1 MEYINIWFFG
11 YVALGVVV
19 GFLAG
24 LLGIGGGMTM
34 VPVLAFMFPAQ
45 GFPYETRFQVI
56 LATSMA
62 TIIFTSI
69 SSLRAHH
76 AKGAVNWRVIGLMT
90 PGIVVGGLIGS
101 RVVSHLSTA
110 FLAIFFI
117 CFMFYSATQ
126 MLINFKPKAART
138 LPGAVGM
145 SLAGVILGFLSAMA
159 SVGGAFFAIPF
170 LTWCNVPIHNAIGTS
185 AALGLPIALFTTIG
199 NVFNGW
205 GVPNVPQP
213 SLGFVYL
220 PALVGISIASF
231 LVAPYGAR
239 LAHRLPVQTLKRS
252 FAVMLYLLGA
262 KMLWG
267 VLTG

>member
-1 MEYINIWFFG
+1 MEYINAWFFG
-11 YVALGVVV
+11 YIALGVVV

-62 TIIFTSI
+62 TIIFTSM

-76 AKGAVNWRVIGLMT
+76 AKSAVQWRTMGLMT
-90 PGIVVGGLIGS
+90 PGLLIGTLIGS

-126 MLINFKPKAART
+126 MLINFKPKATRT
-138 LPGAVGM
+138 LPGAIGM
-145 SLAGVILGFLSAMA
+145 SLAGVLLGFLSAMA
-159 SVGGAFFAIPF
+159 SVGGAFLTIPF
-170 LTWCNVPIHNAIGTS
+170 LAWCNVPIHTAIGTS
-185 AALGLPIALFTTIG
+185 AALGFPIAVFTTIG

-220 PALVGISIASF
+220 PALIGISITSV

-252 FAVMLYLLGA
+252 FAVMLYVLGA

>member
-1 MEYINIWFFG
+1 MDYLNVWLLG
-11 YVALGVVV
+11 YVALGIVV

-34 VPVLAFMFPAQ
+34 VPALAFMFPAQ

-62 TIIFTSI
+62 TIIFTSV
-69 SSLRAHH
+69 SSLNAHH
-76 AKGAVNWRVIGLMT
+76 AKGAVNWRVIALMS
-90 PGIVVGGLIGS
+90 PGILIGGLLGS
-101 RVVSHLSTA
+101 RAVSYLSTL
-110 FLAIFFI
+110 FLTIFFI

-145 SLAGVILGFLSAMA
+145 GVAGVVLGFLSAMA

-170 LTWCNVPIHNAIGTS
+170 LTWCNVPIHHAIGTS
-185 AALGLPIALFTTIG
+185 AALGFPIALFTTVG

-205 GVPNVPQP
+205 GVANVPQP

-220 PALVGISIASF
+220 PALVGISIASV
-231 LVAPYGAR
+231 LTAPYGAR

-252 FAVMLYLLGA
+252 FAVMLYVLGV

-267 VLTG
+267 VLSV

>member
-1 MEYINIWFFG
+1 MDYVNSWLLG
-11 YVALGVVV
+11 YVLLGIVV

-76 AKGAVNWRVIGLMT
+76 ARGAVNWRVMCLMS
-90 PGIVVGGLIGS
+90 PGILVGGLVGS
-101 RVVSHLSTA
+101 RLVSHLSTA
-110 FLAIFFI
+110 FLTVFFI
-117 CFMFYSATQ
+117 GFMFYSATQ
-126 MLINFKPKAART
+126 MLVNFKPKASRT
-138 LPGAVGM
+138 LPGLLGLT
-145 SLAGVILGFLSAMA
+145 LAGVVLGFLSAMA
-159 SVGGAFFAIPF
+159 SVGGAFFSIPF
-170 LTWCNVPIHNAIGTS
+170 LTWCNVPIHTAIGTS
-185 AALGLPIALFTTIG
+185 AALGFPIAVFTTIG

-205 GVPNVPQP
+205 NAANVPQP

-220 PALVGISIASF
+220 PALVGISVASF
-231 LVAPYGAR
+231 LVAPFGAR
-239 LAHRLPVQTLKRS
+239 LAHKLPVQTLKRL
-252 FAVMLYLLGA
+252 FALMLYVLGIR
-262 KMLWG
+262 MLWG
-267 VLTG
+267 VLMG